1 MECASVHTEIG
12 LASARRRGTRPIRLM
27 ASCALVA
34 FMVIALLGA
43 HVALRAEIVA
53 ASARKAAAQARLEQ
67 AMKAYDRAC
76 LELAR
81 ATSLDRIEEIA
92 RMRLG
97 MVEPDAMAL
106 VLVDGIA
113 RPAVA
118 ASPAPSAAGAAAD
131 AGRAEQP
138 PAVLAGLAGVA
149 QQLVA
154 AAVSNLVAAWF
165 ASPPPQIPSVLR

>member
-1 MECASVHTEIG
+1 MDCASVHTEIG

-138 PAVLAGLAGVA
+138 PAVWRDWRWPN
-149 QQLVA
+149 
-154 AAVSNLVAAWF
+154 SWW
-165 ASPPPQIPSVLR
+165 PPQCPTWSRRGSPALRRIPSVLR

>member
-1 MECASVHTEIG
+1 MDCASVHTEIG

-118 ASPAPSAAGAAAD
+118 ASPAPSAAG
-131 AGRAEQP
+131 RAEQP